1 MASKGWKVV
10 APDMEA
16 SLRAIETQGR
26 VVDARHIETDVDLP
40 VGRQVRVVVLLAP
53 AEEDVS
59 ESDWLAAA
67 VRNPAFAFLADE
79 REDIYSGEDGEPFVR
94 S

>member
-1 MASKGWKVV
+1 MAGKEV
-10 APDMEA
+10 APEMEA

-26 VVDARHIETDVDLP
+26 IVDTRHIETDADLP
-40 VGRQVRVVVLLAP
+40 VGRQVRVVVLLSP

-59 ESDWLAAA
+59 ERDWLAAA
-67 VRNPAFAFLADE
+67 AHNPAFAFLADE
-79 REDIYSGEDGEPFVR
+79 AEDIYSGEDGEPFVR